1 MRFAIMAGM
10 AAGELRRTRPVASAR
25 HPLSKVPE
33 VTVYFWITKVLTT
46 GMGEATSDYLVHHF
60 NREIAV
66 VFGFT
71 AFVAAMALQFFVRR
85 YVTWIYWLAVA
96 MVAVF
101 GTMAADVLHVGLHV
115 PYWASSVFYAVVL
128 ALIFVAWRRS
138 EGTLSIHSIYTRRR
152 ETFYWATVLATFALG
167 TAAGDWTARTV
178 GLGYFGSGVMFLV
191 VITIPAV
198 AHWRFGMNAI
208 AAFWFAYIV
217 TRPLGASFA
226 DWLAWPH
233 SASGLGLGH
242 GAVSLY
248 STVIIAGLVA
258 YMSVTGK
265 DIAVRRVA
273 SGQLAEPAADRQP
286 DALDRS
292 SQAGRH
298 RRTEMPLREVR
309 ADRGGGPRV
318 PEPADDQ
325 AW

>member
-1 MRFAIMAGM
+1 MAGM

-71 AFVAAMALQFFVRR
+71 AFVAAMALQFFRR

-298 RRTEMPLREVR
+298 RRTKMPLREVR

>member
-1 MRFAIMAGM
+1 MAGM

-33 VTVYFWITKVLTT
+33 VTAYFWITKVLTT
-46 GMGEATSDYLVHHF
+46 GMGEATSDYLVHHY
-60 NREIAV
+60 NPEIAV
-66 VFGFT
+66 VVGFT
-71 AFVAAMALQFFVRR
+71 AFVAAMALQFKVRR
-85 YVTWIYWLAVA
+85 YVTSVYWLTVV

-191 VITIPAV
+191 LIAVPAV
-198 AHWRFGMNAI
+198 AYWQFGMNAI

-217 TRPLGASFA
+217 TRPLEASFA

-242 GAVSLY
+242 GAISVY

-273 SGQLAEPAADRQP
+273 SGQRAEPAADRQP

-298 RRTEMPLREVR
+298 RRTEMPLRDVR
-309 ADRGGGPRV
+309 ADRGGGRRV

>member
-298 RRTEMPLREVR
+298 RRTKMPLREVR